1 MSERWFAALRAE
13 GPNMSVADIV
23 SPGMPNR
30 ALPDRLVVACFG
42 LCVAH
47 VVYLAASFA
56 HGFWLI
62 QADGQARPDDF
73 VNVWAAGRLA
83 LDGQPALA
91 YDWTVHKQAE
101 DAAVGHSF
109 PGYYAWPYPP
119 TFLFIASLVALFPF
133 LTAYAGWV
141 ALTFPLYA
149 FTLRWIVGHPVGLL
163 LAGAVP
169 PVLANAIT
177 GQNGFITTALIG
189 ATLGFMEKR
198 PVVAGLCLGLLTYK
212 PHFGLLFPLVLI
224 ASRRWTVFFT
234 AAATGLLLALAA
246 WLAFGTSAWEAF
258 LHSLPVASKAFL
270 SEGEASFA
278 KLQSLYGLVR
288 MLGGSESLGWSLHL
302 SLGAIIAIALCVL
315 WRSNVA
321 FDMKAAAL
329 ALGAVLATPYAF
341 TYDLVILGVP
351 VAFMLRTALA
361 SGFRSGELP
370 ALAIVAGLLFSFP
383 FVLAPVGLVATVIL
397 SALVAR
403 RCFCSLRQQPS
414 YVV

>member
-1 MSERWFAALRAE
+1 VVRAE
-13 GPNMSVADIV
+13 GPIMSVAHVV
-23 SPGMPNR
+23 SPGLPSR
-30 ALPDRLVVACFG
+30 ALPDRLVLACFG

-47 VVYLAASFA
+47 IVYLAASFA
-56 HGFWLI
+56 YGYWLI

-91 YDWTVHKQAE
+91 YDWTLHKQAE
-101 DAAVGHSF
+101 DAAVGHGF

-119 TFLFIASLVALFPF
+119 TFLFVASLVALFPF

-149 FTLRWIVGHPVGLL
+149 FTLRWIVGHPIGWLV
-163 LAGAVP
+163 AGAVP
-169 PVLANAIT
+169 AVLANAIT

-198 PVVAGLCLGLLTYK
+198 PVLAGCCLGLLTYK

-234 AAATGLLLALAA
+234 AAATGFVLALAA
-246 WLAFGTSAWEAF
+246 WLVFGAPAWEAF

-270 SEGEASFA
+270 SEGQASFA

-288 MLGGSESLGWSLHL
+288 MLGGSEGLGWSLHL
-302 SLGAIIAIALCVL
+302 ALAAMTAVALCIL
-315 WRSNVA
+315 WRRDDVA

-329 ALGAVLATPYAF
+329 ALGAVLATPYSF

-351 VAFMLRTALA
+351 VAFLLRTALA

-370 ALAIVAGLLFSFP
+370 ALAVAAGLSFSFP
-383 FVLAPVGLVATVIL
+383 FVLAPVGLIATAIL
-397 SALVAR
+397 AVLVAR
-403 RCFCSLRQQPS
+403 RCLRPEPPES
-414 YVV
+414 AGRWSA